1 MNPFHSTREAKEYLI
16 SRIVEEAQREGIV
29 LSATERKMLYFS
41 ETAWTLPDMDTV
53 SDEFDSA
60 YNQRDYETKIAR
72 LIRKVGKRV
81 RKDSPAEYDNW
92 LRAIRRLES
101 EDHYL
106 LVMIKQAGLRPR
118 GDLLRLWGTGLVVA
132 TLFGLSIVFAVDHGI
147 DIDRYLPSRG
157 SLSFFLWAVACI
169 AVIVYPLLRT
179 FVRSKKADDWIFGVF
194 EKLIR
199 FRQKLRRT

>member
-60 YNQRDYETKIAR
+60 YNQRDYEKKIAR

-106 LVMIKQAGLRPR
+106 LAAGCTRRSLVDPENS
-118 GDLLRLWGTGLVVA
+118 GNLLDLERFLPKEIIPLVGGRDSMPTSGSSAGCESSGAAEKSGNHLCHGL
-132 TLFGLSIVFAVDHGI
+132 LCWIRHG
-147 DIDRYLPSRG
+147 
-157 SLSFFLWAVACI
+157 
-169 AVIVYPLLRT
+169 
-179 FVRSKKADDWIFGVF
+179 
-194 EKLIR
+194 
-199 FRQKLRRT
+199 